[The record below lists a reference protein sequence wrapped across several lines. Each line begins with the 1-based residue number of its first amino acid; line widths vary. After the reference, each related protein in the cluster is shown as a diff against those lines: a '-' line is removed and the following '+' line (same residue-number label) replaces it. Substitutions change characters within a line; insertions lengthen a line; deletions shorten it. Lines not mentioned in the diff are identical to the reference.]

1 MLCFAMPYGIA
12 LMSLSSTAGF
22 VVTIKS
28 PVFWLLWEQQP
39 QNWSLRWLV
48 DGSLWTCCG
57 CRLKQHFR
65 RLSIWKP
72 AICFCSNTF
81 SFCLFYDV
89 QEEERQVDESWCRL
103 MPRPQHSES
112 NKRAQCWRHHH
123 SLRIIVDAGIQHPWA
138 LTHQF
143 WHVEYVLSVQK
154 VSRDK
159 SISDGQPV
167 QAYQGLQGYFW
178 CLTVNQKSHVGS
190 VPRVH
195 KTSRDKI

>member
-1 MLCFAMPYGIA
+1 MLCFAMPWGIA

-103 MPRPQHSES
+103 MPPSSTAQRIQQKSAMLAASSFASHHHGRWHPTPLSTHPSVLTRRICTECTQSES
-112 NKRAQCWRHHH
+112 W
-123 SLRIIVDAGIQHPWA
+123 
-138 LTHQF
+138 
-143 WHVEYVLSVQK
+143 
-154 VSRDK
+154 
-159 SISDGQPV
+159 
-167 QAYQGLQGYFW
+167 
-178 CLTVNQKSHVGS
+178 
-190 VPRVH
+190 
-195 KTSRDKI
+195 